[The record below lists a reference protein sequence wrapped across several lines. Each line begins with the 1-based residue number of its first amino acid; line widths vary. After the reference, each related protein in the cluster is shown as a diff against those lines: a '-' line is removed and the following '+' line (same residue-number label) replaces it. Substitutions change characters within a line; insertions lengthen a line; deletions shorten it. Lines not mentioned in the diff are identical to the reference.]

1 MPERGFDTAFWTDPF
16 VLKLPL
22 EGKALYSYLWTN
34 SHCNQA
40 GLYEIA
46 LEMISFETGLN
57 IESLPELFSLLEPKV
72 VWYKEV
78 DLVWV
83 KNFIKRQSKSP
94 KFLQAAAKCLT
105 MISNNGAVQSVLEYN
120 ASKYRISI
128 PYQYYI
134 DKIQMG
140 SDLVWSDL
148 LSSSLPGGEED
159 SKGKGGT
166 VKKLEEDEEQRS
178 SKLKGMV
185 MENLDDLR
193 RVKGNE
199 AADRIAREMGERKK
213 PK

>member
-22 EGKALYSYLWTN
+22 EGKTLYSYLWTN

-46 LEMISFETGLN
+46 LEMISFETGLH

-72 VWYKEV
+72 VWFKDV

-105 MISNNGAVQSVLEYN
+105 MISNNGAVQSLLKYN
-120 ASKYRISI
+120 AERYRISI
-128 PYQYYI
+128 PYQYYM
-134 DKIQMG
+134 DKLSMG
-140 SDLVWSDL
+140 SDLIWSDL
-148 LSSSLPGGEED
+148 NSSSLSGDDGVV
-159 SKGKGGT
+159 KGKKGN
-166 VKKLEEDEEQRS
+166 VKTAQK
-178 SKLKGMV
+178 
-185 MENLDDLR
+185 DDPDKY
-193 RVKGNE
+193 VKGKYGKIVK
-199 AADRIAREMGERKK
+199 R
-213 PK
+213 